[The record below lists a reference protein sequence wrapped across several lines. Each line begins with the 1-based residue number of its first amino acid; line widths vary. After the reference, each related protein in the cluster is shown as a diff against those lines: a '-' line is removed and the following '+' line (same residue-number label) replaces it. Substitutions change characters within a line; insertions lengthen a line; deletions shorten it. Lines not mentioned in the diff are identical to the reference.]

1 MAVFGRLRRF
11 AIDYM
16 GAFAGTVICAYG
28 LYKILEVL
36 EGTRFEPDFGAD
48 LYVIPLGVTALF
60 AGSAIGLILVDLV
73 LEKSHR
79 WLPVKAAIALVGCI
93 GPVAVS
99 LALMD
104 YDSMLGV
111 AVACVLTPLF
121 AVAGFH
127 IGALLVA
134 RYGTTSQG

>member
-1 MAVFGRLRRF
+1 MFGRLRRF

-16 GAFAGTVICAYG
+16 SAVAFTIICAYG
-28 LYKILEVL
+28 LYKILEIL
-36 EGTRFEPDFGAD
+36 EGTRFEPDFGTD
-48 LYVIPLGVTALF
+48 LYVIPLGVVALC

-79 WLPVKAAIALVGCI
+79 WLPVKAVMALVGCI
-93 GPVAVS
+93 GPVTVS
-99 LALMD
+99 LLLMD
-104 YDSMLGV
+104 YDSLLGI

-134 RYGTTSQG
+134 RSGSASSG